1 VSMRTQVPSLSSL
14 SGLRIGCCC
23 GCSVGQ
29 QLQLPFNPEPGNL
42 HMPQVWPYKDGR
54 KEGRKEGRGEGKEEK
69 ERGKKKRGRNRE
81 RGREEEKL
89 TLKH

>member
-1 VSMRTQVPSLSSL
+1 MSMRTQVPSLSSL

-54 KEGRKEGRGEGKEEK
+54 KEGRKERRKGGGK
-69 ERGKKKRGRNRE
+69 GRE
-81 RGREEEKL
+81 RKREEEEREE
-89 TLKH
+89 